1 MSLSLPIGIWSWIW
15 ILALPPNSFVTLS
28 EVLNLSESHTL
39 ICKNLTIDPHPPRMI
54 VFTCENS
61 TVPSSQLA
69 INTCGLPSF
78 PWLKYLNYDLSPLLA
93 QDIQYREV
101 TWRPNFMSFAVCQNY
116 ITYLK
121 SSVCQQANAGFL
133 SRMQSVTTSVIH
145 RKLPLGLKYFLE
157 ALGHW
162 ALKMRYPSRILLHYL
177 CTCST

>member
-1 MSLSLPIGIWSWIW
+1 
-15 ILALPPNSFVTLS
+15 
-28 EVLNLSESHTL
+28 
-39 ICKNLTIDPHPPRMI
+39 MI

-121 SSVCQQANAGFL
+121 NVCQQANAGFL
-133 SRMQSVTTSVIH
+133 SEMQSVTTSVIH

-157 ALGHW
+157 ALWGIELWRWDIRAEFFTLSLHMQHLAFLKVFPPLLLTNW
-162 ALKMRYPSRILLHYL
+162 STGTLVPINALALEIP
-177 CTCST
+177 